1 MFRDLN
7 RFFESLV
14 TSMSAG
20 AAVTYHGSPV
30 LEGVVANDD
39 DDIE

>member
-1 MFRDLN
+1 MFRDLT

-20 AAVTYHGSPV
+20 AAVIYHGSPV
-30 LEGVVANDD
+30 PEGVAENED